1 MKDRITLQKME
12 QERRQLFLG
21 CDAHR
26 KYSVFVTVDERG
38 KASAPVRVE
47 HDRPSPSLF
56 GRPAALKST
65 STLKYGRDRSCT
77 PASVLIPMKIGG
89 KGTE

>member
-1 MKDRITLQKME
+1 
-12 QERRQLFLG
+12 
-21 CDAHR
+21 
-26 KYSVFVTVDERG
+26 
-38 KASAPVRVE
+38 VE

-65 STLKYGRDRSCT
+65 STLKYGQDRSCT